1 MTENFSHFDLLDPD
15 DVIAAYKEY
24 RIMEEQ
30 AEAANKRVFLGLL
43 LSFLVDLA
51 VVVAALDYFY
61 LKPGDL
67 EAFECFCFIVFVM
80 ILSNA
85 VVIVFAILRHRA
97 VSQKAKFRNYLEH
110 LMEDQRMLDF

>member
-30 AEAANKRVFLGLL
+30 TEAAGKRALLGLL
-43 LSFLVDLA
+43 LSFLVDLTT
-51 VVVAALDYFY
+51 VVAALDCFY

-67 EAFECFCFIVFVM
+67 ETFECFCFSVFAM

-85 VVIVFAILRHRA
+85 VAIVFAVLRHRA
-97 VSQKAKFRNYLEH
+97 ASQKAKFRNYLEH
-110 LMEDQRMLDF
+110 LMKDQRMLDF